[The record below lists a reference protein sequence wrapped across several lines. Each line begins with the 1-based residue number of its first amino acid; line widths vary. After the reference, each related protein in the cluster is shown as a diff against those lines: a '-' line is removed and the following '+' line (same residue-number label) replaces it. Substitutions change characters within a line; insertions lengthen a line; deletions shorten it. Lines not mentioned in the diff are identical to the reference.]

1 MIAPLPRHL
10 VDELVHRTL
19 DEDLGVVGDLTS
31 RGAIPAGL
39 TGTGTVVARAP
50 GTIAGAAIAA
60 QVFHAVDAAV
70 EVHLERGDGDR
81 VDAGSVLLRL
91 HGPTRS
97 LLTAERSALNLLGH
111 ASGIATAT
119 RTAVDAVAGHRARI
133 VDTRKTTPGLRALEK
148 YAVRCGGG
156 TNHRTGLF
164 DAVMLKDNHL
174 AASDSIAA
182 AVAAVRADVGH
193 TVHVEVEVD
202 RLDQLD
208 AALAAGADNVLLDN
222 FTTAQLSEA
231 VERTAGRAILEA
243 SGGITPTEVAAIAAT
258 GVDVISLGWIT
269 HSAPRL
275 DVALDL
281 DVPDREVDDAAGT
294 RRP

>member
-1 MIAPLPRHL
+1 MIAPLPRHV
-10 VDELVHRTL
+10 VDDLIRRTL
-19 DEDLGVVGDLTS
+19 DEDLGAVGDLTS
-31 RGAIPAGL
+31 RAAIPADR
-39 TGTGTVVARAP
+39 TSRATVVARAA
-50 GTIAGAAIAA
+50 GTIAGAGIAA
-60 QVFHAVDAAV
+60 SVFHAVDPAI
-70 EVHLERGDGDR
+70 EVHIAHDDGEQ
-81 VDAGSVLLRL
+81 VDAGTVVLRL

-119 RTAVDAVAGHRARI
+119 RTAVDATAGHRARI

-174 AASDSIAA
+174 AASDSIAS

-208 AALAAGADNVLLDN
+208 DALAAGADSVLLDN
-222 FTTAQLSEA
+222 FSPEHLRLA

-243 SGGITPTEVAAIAAT
+243 SGGITPDTVTAVAAS

-281 DVPDREVDDAAGT
+281 EPG
-294 RRP
+294 

>member
-1 MIAPLPRHL
+1 MIAPLPRHVL
-10 VDELVHRTL
+10 DDLIRRTL
-19 DEDLGVVGDLTS
+19 DEDLGAVGDLTS
-31 RGAIPAGL
+31 RAAIPADR
-39 TGTGTVVARAP
+39 TSRATVVARAA
-50 GTIAGAAIAA
+50 GTVAGATIAAS
-60 QVFHAVDAAV
+60 VFHAVDPSI
-70 EVHLERGDGDR
+70 EVHIAHDDGEQ
-81 VDAGSVLLRL
+81 VGAGTAMLRL
-91 HGPTRS
+91 HGPTQS

-119 RTAVDAVAGHRARI
+119 RTAVDAAAGHRARI

-174 AASDSIAA
+174 AASDSIAS

-208 AALAAGADNVLLDN
+208 DALAAGADSVLLDN
-222 FTTAQLSEA
+222 FSPEHLRLA

-243 SGGITPTEVAAIAAT
+243 SGGITPAEVAAVAAT
-258 GVDVISLGWIT
+258 GVDVVSLGWIT

-275 DVALDL
+275 DVALD
-281 DVPDREVDDAAGT
+281 VEPG
-294 RRP
+294 